1 MKPRARLG
9 PIGALCV
16 ALHAVSAC
24 DEGAARATVDTPDSA
39 LRSRRVLATAT
50 PTVAGRIVVAGGLE
64 DSHDPTSAR
73 GDAEILDPFHGEG
86 AGRVLPPTPLSGR
99 IVAGRAGHA
108 AVALSGGRVLLV
120 GGDLAG
126 TVELFDPDLGP
137 SGRFRPIGALPG
149 GARMASTAT
158 LLDDDLVLVTGG
170 LTPAR
175 RACAFVSIVDVKHG
189 TIEALAPL
197 SEARA
202 SHTATRLVDGRVL
215 VAGGVGRRSTEL
227 FDPATRRFA
236 PGPSLRH
243 VRDDHRATRL
253 ADGSVLVTGG
263 QDARGRSRR
272 TSERFVPG
280 DDAFVSGPDLTSA
293 RADHAQVL
301 LADGRVVLLGGEDDD
316 GRNVDVVLDAVEAFD
331 PDSSRFVPLAPLSM
345 PRDDH
350 AAVVLRDGRICVV
363 GGQTTG
369 DRALRAVEYYR
380 PRPR

>member
-1 MKPRARLG
+1 MKLRARL
-9 PIGALCV
+9 ALLV
-16 ALHAVSAC
+16 ACSAIVAC
-24 DEGAARATVDTPDSA
+24 DPGAVRATTDAPDAA

-50 PTVAGRIVVAGGLE
+50 PTLAGRIVVAGGLE

-73 GDAEILDPFHGEG
+73 GDAEILDPFHGDG

-99 IVAGRAGHA
+99 IVSGRAGHA
-108 AVALSGGRVLLV
+108 AVALSGGRVVLV

-137 SGRFRPIGALPG
+137 SGRFRPLGALPG
-149 GARMASTAT
+149 GARMALTAT
-158 LLDDDLVLVTGG
+158 RLDDDEVLVTGG
-170 LTPAR
+170 MTAAR
-175 RACAFVSIVDVKHG
+175 RACAFASIVDVKDG
-189 TIEALAPL
+189 TIEAIEPL
-197 SEARA
+197 SVTRA
-202 SHTATRLVDGRVL
+202 SHTATRLADGRVL
-215 VAGGVGRRSTEL
+215 VAGGVGRASTEL

-243 VRDDHRATRL
+243 VRDDHRATLL

-263 QDARGRSRR
+263 QDGGGRSRR
-272 TSERFVPG
+272 TTERFVPG
-280 DDAFVSGPDLTSA
+280 DDAFVAGPDLTVA
-293 RADHAQVL
+293 RADHAQVV

-331 PDSSRFVPLAPLSM
+331 PETGRFVPLAPLSN